1 MLAVPRRISPAV
13 ILLFLAFWLLFFGA
27 SELQAASRPHVLM
40 LNSYNDGYEWSD
52 GEMHGLRETLTRR
65 LPHMELLI
73 EHLDT
78 KKFPA
83 KKHFPEL
90 ADLLAAKYRTS
101 RFQVVIALD
110 NAAFEFALRYRD
122 RLFPGTPLVFCGIN
136 DYNPRMIVGR
146 KNLTGVAE
154 HHDMVGTLE
163 MALSLHPGTRQ
174 VMVVHD
180 YTDTGLAMAHEL
192 SQHHVQFNGVRLRF
206 LPNLPL
212 ELAVQQL
219 KALHSDTLVLL
230 LSYSVEKGGRSF
242 TQAQVAQMVSSAS
255 PVPVYAVHAAQLGKG
270 VVGGRMM
277 EGQTQGVKAA
287 ELALRIIAG
296 EKAQN
301 IPVMDQN
308 LSEAM
313 LDDAVVRR
321 FGIDMGKIPIGARV
335 INKPI
340 SVYAVNKTAFW
351 LALAVAV
358 LMLTGLLTLYLNNER
373 RKRLERVLQMSEARF
388 RQLFDNAVDAIYI
401 HDFDFNILEANKSA
415 CDGMGYSHEEL
426 LRLSLYEIN
435 HPSKR
440 AKLPARL
447 AAVQRDGRAL
457 YESTHQTRAGKQVPI
472 EVTSRVI
479 EFGEHPA
486 ILSVV
491 RDISSRKRIE
501 GREKARL
508 KILERMATGS
518 NLEELLGEIVR
529 FVEQESPGALCSV
542 LLVDDSG
549 TRLVHGA
556 APGLPDFY
564 NQAVSGLR
572 IEQGMGS
579 CGTAAFTKQRVVVE
593 DIETHPYW
601 RDFRLALDAGL
612 RACWSEPVLSSEAE
626 VLGTFAV
633 YYRSCRSPR
642 EEELALIESAA
653 HMASIAI
660 GRMRS
665 EETRQKLEEQMRQM
679 QKIEA
684 IGQLAGGLAHDF
696 NNLLTPIFVYA
707 DIAKRSFAPDD
718 PNWKKLDGILISAHK
733 AADLTKKLLSFGR
746 KQVLTMEV
754 LELNEVIT
762 SLLDLMQRTIRA
774 NIEIR
779 TNLTGYGA
787 RIFADRGQIEQ
798 ILINFAVNAQD
809 AVKGNGNIVIETG
822 NVTIDDEFARM
833 NPGTKPGPHV
843 LLSFT
848 DNGCGMSEEV
858 LSHIFEPFYTTK
870 PVGQGTGLGL
880 ATVYGIVKQHNGW
893 VKVESQVGKGTSFL
907 LYFPRQA
914 AKAKP
919 ELAEP
924 KAVAKIAQ
932 SDSRATI
939 LVVDD
944 NESIREMALELL
956 QSSGHHVLIAETPAL
971 ALKLVKERPVS
982 LDLLVTDVVMPEMSG
997 PELYEGL
1004 ALLQPGLPVLYI
1016 SGYTF
1021 DVKVHNPRQHQ
1032 QVSFLP
1038 KPFTSEQFLS
1048 VIDKAIS

>member
-1 MLAVPRRISPAV
+1 MVAVTRKVSVVFFLSLA
-13 ILLFLAFWLLFFGA
+13 LWLLFFGA
-27 SELQAASRPHVLM
+27 SEVQAAHRPHVLV
-40 LNSYNDGYEWSD
+40 LNSYNYGYEWSD
-52 GEMHGLRETLTRR
+52 DEMHGLRETLTRR
-65 LPHMELLI
+65 IPRLELLI

-78 KKFPA
+78 KKFPD
-83 KKHFPEL
+83 KKHFPQV
-90 ADLLAAKYRTS
+90 ADLLAAKYS
-101 RFQVVIALD
+101 SGHFDVVIALD

-122 RLFPGTPLVFCGIN
+122 RLFPGAPLVFCGIN

-163 MALSLHPGTRQ
+163 LALSLHPGTRQ
-174 VMVVHD
+174 VVVVHD
-180 YTDTGLAMAHEL
+180 YTDTGLAMAREL
-192 SQHHVQFNGVRLRF
+192 SRHQSRFGSVQLRY
-206 LPNLPL
+206 LPDRPL
-212 ELAVQQL
+212 EMSVQQL
-219 KALHSDTLVLL
+219 KSLPAGTVVLL
-230 LSYSVEKGGRSF
+230 LSYSVEKKGRSF
-242 TQAQVAQMVSSAS
+242 TQAEVAQMVSSAS
-255 PVPVYAVHAAQLGKG
+255 SVPVYAVHAAQLGKG

-277 EGQTQGVKAA
+277 EGKIQGIKAA
-287 ELALRIIAG
+287 ELALRIISG
-296 EKAQN
+296 ENAQDL
-301 IPVMDQN
+301 PVMDRN
-308 LSEAM
+308 LSQAM
-313 LDDAVVRR
+313 VDDSVVRR
-321 FGIDMGKIPIGARV
+321 FGIDRGKIPVGARV
-335 INKPI
+335 VNEPV

-351 LALAVAV
+351 SALAVASV
-358 LMLTGLLTLYLNNER
+358 MLTALLTLYFGNER
-373 RKRLERVLQMSEARF
+373 RKRLEEVLQMSEARF
-388 RQLFDNAVDAIYI
+388 RQLFDNTIDAIYI
-401 HDFDFNILEANKSA
+401 HDFELQILEANQSA
-415 CDGMGYSHEEL
+415 CDRMGYSHDEL
-426 LRLSLYEIN
+426 LQLSLCEIN
-435 HPSKR
+435 HASKR
-440 AKLPARL
+440 GRLPERL

-457 YESTHQTRAGKQVPI
+457 YESMHQTKDGEAVPI
-472 EVTSRVI
+472 EVSSRMI
-479 EFGEHPA
+479 EFGGRPA

-501 GREKARL
+501 RREKARL
-508 KILERMATGS
+508 KILEQMATGS
-518 NLEELLGEIVR
+518 NLQELLGEIVR

-549 TRLVHGA
+549 TRLTHGA
-556 APGLPDFY
+556 APSLPDFY
-564 NQAVSGLR
+564 NRAVTGLR

-579 CGTAAFTKQRVVVE
+579 CGTAACIKQRVVVE
-593 DIETHPYW
+593 DIENHPYW
-601 RDFRLALDAGL
+601 RNFKPARDAGL
-612 RACWSEPVLSSEAE
+612 RACWSEPVLSREAD
-626 VLGTFAV
+626 VLGTFAI

-642 EEELALIESAA
+642 EEEIVLIESAA

-665 EETRQKLEEQMRQM
+665 EESRQKLEAQMRQM

-707 DIAKRSFAPDD
+707 DIAKRSFTPDD
-718 PNWKKLDGILISAHK
+718 PNWKKLDGILVSAHK

-762 SLLDLMQRTIRA
+762 SFLDLMQRTIRA

-809 AVKGNGNIVIETG
+809 AIKGNGSIVIETG
-822 NVTIDDEFARM
+822 NVTIDDEFARV

-843 LLSFT
+843 LLSFS
-848 DNGCGMSEEV
+848 DDGCGMSEEV
-858 LSHIFEPFYTTK
+858 LGHIFEPFYTTK

-893 VKVESQVGKGTSFL
+893 IKVVSQAGKGTTFL
-907 LYFPRQA
+907 LYFPRQS
-914 AKAKP
+914 AKAKQEP
-919 ELAEP
+919 AEP
-924 KAVAKIAQ
+924 EAMAQ
-932 SDSRATI
+932 IGQRDSRATI
-939 LVVDD
+939 LLVDD
-944 NESIREMALELL
+944 NESIRDMAQELL
-956 QSSGHHVLIAETPAL
+956 QASGHHVLVARTPAL
-971 ALKLVKERPVS
+971 ALKMAGEREGE

-997 PELYEGL
+997 PELYERL
-1004 ALLQPGLPVLYI
+1004 AAVHPGLPVLYI

-1021 DVKVHNPRQHQ
+1021 DVEVHNPRQHQ

-1048 VIDKAIS
+1048 VIYKAIS